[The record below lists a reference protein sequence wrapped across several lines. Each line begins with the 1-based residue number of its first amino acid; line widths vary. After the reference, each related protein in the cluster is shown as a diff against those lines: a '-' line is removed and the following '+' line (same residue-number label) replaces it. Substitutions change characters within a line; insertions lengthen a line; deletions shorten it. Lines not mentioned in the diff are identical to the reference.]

1 MDSDPGALAR
11 RFEAIDEQVDALV
24 AATGLACPSG
34 CGACCLSP
42 EVEAA
47 PEELELLA
55 QEWVRRGEAR
65 ALLDRLAAL
74 EAEGRRQC
82 ALYRPSSED
91 GRQGR
96 CGAYAWR
103 PLVCRLFGFA
113 ARHDRRGQPELV
125 LCAVMSAAAP
135 EATAQAARQVA
146 AGAPAPLFGDHAHGL
161 IADLGGRGSERLP
174 INQALRQALERALL
188 HARLAA
194 GE

>member
-1 MDSDPGALAR
+1 MDSDLGTLGA
-11 RFEAIDEQVDALV
+11 RFEAIDREVDALV
-24 AATGLACPSG
+24 AATGLACPPG

-47 PEELELLA
+47 PEELALLA
-55 QEWVRRGEAR
+55 QEWVRRGEAL
-65 ALLDRLAAL
+65 ALLERLATL
-74 EAEGRRQC
+74 ETEGRRQC

-113 ARHDRRGQPELV
+113 ARHDRRGRTELV
-125 LCAVMSAAAP
+125 VCAVMSSAAP
-135 EATAQAARQVA
+135 ETTAAAARQVA
-146 AGAPAPLFGDHAHGL
+146 AGTPAPLFGDHAHGL
-161 IADLGGRGSERLP
+161 IADFGGRGTERLP

-188 HARLAA
+188 SARLSAA
-194 GE
+194 E